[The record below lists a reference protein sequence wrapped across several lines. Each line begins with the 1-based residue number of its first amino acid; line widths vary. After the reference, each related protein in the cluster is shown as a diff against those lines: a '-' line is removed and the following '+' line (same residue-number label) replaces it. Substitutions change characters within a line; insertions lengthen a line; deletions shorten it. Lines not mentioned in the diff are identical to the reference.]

1 MTPRLI
7 DRILYNGHIRTLDD
21 RLDDAH
27 SVVSALAIS
36 GERVVATGSDDE
48 IRALAETGT
57 IQQDLN
63 GRHIVPGMT
72 DAHIHWQMLTQM
84 LQNVQLYNLPSRQ
97 AALDRVAERAQKT
110 PPGEWIV
117 GMGWLQDDWDDRRFP
132 TAHDLDAVAPDHPV
146 YLVARSGHSAW
157 VNSLALRMG
166 GVDASTPDPESGG
179 IRREE
184 SGAPSGILFEGT
196 AMSLVERNIPEPTVE
211 ELATLMK
218 VTQTR
223 AFSLGITG
231 IHDFDDQECFTA
243 LQIMRERGDLGLRVL
258 KNFNKKYLDAVL
270 ETGLRRGFGDDWIRI
285 GSLKIFADGAI
296 GPRTAAMIAP
306 YDGEPENYGI
316 VVTDKEEMVEL
327 VSRASAAGFASTI
340 HAIGDRAVHDVLDVY
355 EQVRREEAGR
365 GEARAT
371 RRHRI
376 EHVQIVHPDDVDRLA
391 QLSVIASMQPI
402 HATSDYPVADRYWG
416 ARTPYSYNPR
426 LQLDRG
432 VVVAFGSD
440 SPVEPMGSLIGIH
453 AAVTRQRAD
462 GSPAGGWNPAARLT
476 VDEALRGYTLGPAY
490 AAGMED
496 RLGRLAPGYLADM
509 VALDRDL
516 YSIPPAEILDAQVVS
531 TMVGGLWRWGE
542 FED

>member
-7 DRILYNGHIRTLDD
+7 DLILYNGHIRTLDD
-21 RLDDAH
+21 AQ

-48 IRALAETGT
+48 IRALAGAGT
-57 IQQDLN
+57 TQLDLN
-63 GRHIVPGMT
+63 GRHVVPGMT
-72 DAHIHWQMLTQM
+72 DAHIHWQMLTQA

-97 AALDRVAERAQKT
+97 AALDRIADRARQT
-110 PPGEWIV
+110 PPGQWI
-117 GMGWLQDDWDDRRFP
+117 GGFGWLQDDWDDRRFP
-132 TAHDLDAVAPDHPV
+132 TARELDAVTPDHPV

-157 VNSLALRMG
+157 VNSLALRLSG
-166 GVDASTPDPESGG
+166 IDASTPDPEGG
-179 IRREE
+179 EIVRDALGE
-184 SGAPSGILFEGT
+184 PSGVLLEGA
-196 AMSLVERNIPEPTVE
+196 AMRLVERNIPEPTVE

-218 VTQTR
+218 GTQTL
-223 AFSLGITG
+223 ALSLGITG
-231 IHDFDDQECFTA
+231 IHDFDDQECFSA
-243 LQIMRERGDLGLRVL
+243 LQVMRERGDLALRVV
-258 KNFNKKYLDAVL
+258 KNFNKGYLDAVL
-270 ETGLRRGFGDDWIRI
+270 QIGLRRGFGDDWIRI

-306 YDGEPENYGI
+306 YDGEPDNYGI

-355 EQVRREEAGR
+355 ENVRREEAAR
-365 GEARAT
+365 GEPRST

-376 EHVQIVHPDDVDRLA
+376 EHVQLIHPDDVDRLA
-391 QLSVIASMQPI
+391 EMDIIASMQPI

-426 LQLDRG
+426 LQLVRG

-462 GSPAGGWNPAARLT
+462 GSPGVDGWNPSARLS
-476 VDEALRGYTLGPAY
+476 VDEALRGYTIGAAY

-496 RLGRLAPGYLADM
+496 RLGRLAPGFLADL
-509 VALDRDL
+509 VVLDRDL
-516 YSIPPAEILDAQVVS
+516 YAIPPAEILETQVVA

-542 FED
+542 FAG